1 MVDDSIVRGTT
12 SKRIVKLLKEA
23 GAAEVHVVIAS
34 PPLAYPCFYGIDIQT
49 RQELIAANHTVPE
62 INEIIGSD
70 SLHFLSID
78 GLKDAI
84 GLGDQICTSYFDGI
98 YPTPLYDYEHD
109 YNLGLKEKVS
119 FY

>member
-1 MVDDSIVRGTT
+1 M
-12 SKRIVKLLKEA
+12 
-23 GAAEVHVVIAS
+23 IAS

-49 RQELIAANHTVPE
+49 RQELIAANHSVAE

-70 SLHFLSID
+70 TLHFLSIA
-78 GLKDAI
+78 GLKAGI

-98 YPTPLYDYEHD
+98 FPTPLYDYEHD